1 MNIVVAVKVVPDTAA
16 TLRVVDGRPD
26 WGDAPL
32 VLNPWDEFAVEAAL
46 QLKEAHGGSVTV
58 VSVGDESALEAIRQA
73 LAMGCDE
80 AVRIEDPA
88 LTPDDSLSTAKVLA
102 AAVQKIGNVDL
113 VVFGR
118 QAVDGDTGL
127 TPVQTAR
134 LLGWPFVGL
143 VAAFPAVDPAGKT
156 FQAERV
162 IEEGRQVVS
171 SRLPAVVSVAK
182 EYGEPRYPSF
192 MGIRKAARK
201 QVPVWTLADLGVEA
215 PPVKARVLSLE
226 EPPKREVVC
235 EFIEGNSPEEIAEKL
250 LDKLIAEKVL

>member
-1 MNIVVAVKVVPDTAA
+1 MKIVVAVKVVPDTAA

-58 VSVGDESALEAIRQA
+58 LSMGDESALEAIRQA

-80 AVRIEDPA
+80 AYRIEDPA

-102 AAVQKIGNVDL
+102 AAVQKIGDVDL

-127 TPVQTAR
+127 TPAQTAR
-134 LLGWPFVGL
+134 VLGWPYVGL
-143 VAAFPAVDPAGKT
+143 VAAFPAVDANAGT

-162 IEEGRQVVS
+162 IEEGRQVVE
-171 SRLPAVVSVAK
+171 SRFPAVVSVAK

-201 QVPVWTLADLGVEA
+201 QVPVWSLADLGLEA
-215 PPVKARVLSLE
+215 PAVKVRTVALQ

-235 EFIEGNSPEEIAEKL
+235 EFIEGDSPEEIASKL